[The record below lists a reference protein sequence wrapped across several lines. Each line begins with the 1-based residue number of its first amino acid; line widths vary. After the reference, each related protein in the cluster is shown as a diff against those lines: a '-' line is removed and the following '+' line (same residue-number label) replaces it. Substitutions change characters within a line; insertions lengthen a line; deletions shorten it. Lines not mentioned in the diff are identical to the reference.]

1 MITSIY
7 PYYLQLYIMDL
18 FLGRRFFN
26 LGSNIFNYAILRAAL
41 NEVDL
46 ITQVRRIYPVLFLTQ
61 VFPRVVMCS
70 MDAFGL
76 TASVSKIS
84 GLCTLPVNIVN
95 EKIYLILW
103 FVFLAH
109 TFVALLQLI
118 R

>member
-1 MITSIY
+1 
-7 PYYLQLYIMDL
+7 MDL

-41 NEVDL
+41 NEVDPTYNASSL
-46 ITQVRRIYPVLFLTQ
+46 NYLFYPVLFLTQ